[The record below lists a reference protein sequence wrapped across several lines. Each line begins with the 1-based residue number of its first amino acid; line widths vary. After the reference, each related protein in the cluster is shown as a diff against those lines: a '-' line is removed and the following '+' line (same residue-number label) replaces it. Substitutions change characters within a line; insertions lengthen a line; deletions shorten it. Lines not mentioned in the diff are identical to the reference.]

1 MTMPFLESLQPD
13 LDEACE
19 SINSRKAKLVGLQL
33 PDGLRSHFRE
43 LARYIE
49 SRTGATAA
57 MLVDMC
63 CGSCMA
69 EYQPEFDLVIHVAH
83 AELRSLGEAGPR
95 SSRVLFVRYSPVLD
109 LERGIREA
117 IPMLTAPVG
126 LLTTS
131 THADQLPAV
140 LRLLKEANLEPL
152 TASGKRTGARSI
164 VLGCDF
170 SAARKLAKKANS
182 FLFVGSGAFHPVG
195 VEIATGKP
203 VIGADPYT
211 GQALVYTAVKERILR
226 KRFAAIELARNARIF
241 GILLGLYPG
250 QLRKR
255 KALELKRILE
265 SDGKE
270 AYILAARRFDPE
282 NLTHI
287 GMDALV
293 STACSRIAIDDEARY
308 PLPVLTPPELA
319 IALGKRDWNDYIL
332 DELG

>member
-1 MTMPFLESLQPD
+1 MTVPFLESLQPD
-13 LDEACE
+13 LDTACE
-19 SINSRKAKLVGLQL
+19 SIASRKARLVGLQL

-63 CGSCMA
+63 CGACMA
-69 EYQPEFDLVIHVAH
+69 EHHPEFDFVLHVAH
-83 AELRSLGEAGPR
+83 AELRSPAGAGPQQ
-95 SSRVLFVRYSPVLD
+95 SRILFIKYAPGLE
-109 LERGIREA
+109 LERGVREA
-117 IPMLTAPVG
+117 LGMLTPPVG
-126 LLTTS
+126 VLTTS
-131 THADQLPAV
+131 THADQLPSV
-140 LRLLKEANLEPL
+140 LKLLKDAGMQPL
-152 TASGKRTGARSI
+152 TASGKRTGARAI
-164 VLGCDF
+164 ILGCDF
-170 SAARKLAKKANS
+170 SAARKLSRRANS
-182 FLFVGSGAFHPVG
+182 FLFIGSGAFHPVG
-195 VEIATGKP
+195 AEIATQKP

-211 GQALVYTAVKERILR
+211 GQALVYSAVKDRILR

-250 QLRKR
+250 QLRRR

-265 SDGKE
+265 ADGKE

-308 PLPVLTPPELA
+308 PLPVLTPPELE
-319 IALGKRDWNDYIL
+319 IALGKRDWSDYIL

>member
-1 MTMPFLESLQPD
+1 MTVPFLETLQPD
-13 LDEACE
+13 LDRACDA
-19 SINSRKAKLVGLQL
+19 IATRKAKLVGIQL

-57 MLVDMC
+57 LLAELC

-69 EYQPEFDLVIHVAH
+69 EYHPEFDLVLHVAH
-83 AELRSLGEAGPR
+83 TELRSLGDSGPR
-95 SSRVLFVRYSPVLD
+95 SSRILFIRHSPGLD
-109 LERGIREA
+109 LERGVREA
-117 IPMLTAPVG
+117 IPMLTPPVG
-126 LLTTS
+126 VLTVS

-140 LRLLKEANLEPL
+140 LKLLKEAGMEPL

-164 VLGCDF
+164 ILGCDF

-182 FLFVGSGAFHPVG
+182 FLFIGSGAFHPVG
-195 VEIATGKP
+195 AEIATGKP

-211 GQALVYTAVKERILR
+211 GQALLYTAVKDRLLR
-226 KRFAAIELARNARIF
+226 KRFAVIELARNARIF
-241 GILLGLYPG
+241 GILLGLFPG
-250 QLRKR
+250 QLRRR

-265 SDGKE
+265 AGGKE

-293 STACSRIAIDDEARY
+293 DTACSRIAIDDEARY

-319 IALGKRDWNDYIL
+319 IALGKRDWDDYIL

>member
-19 SINSRKAKLVGLQL
+19 SINSRHAKLLGLQL

-57 MLVDMC
+57 MLVEMC

-83 AELRSLGEAGPR
+83 AELRSLSEAGPR
-95 SSRVLFVRYSPVLD
+95 SSRVLFVRYSPALD
-109 LERGIREA
+109 LERGVREA

-126 LLTTS
+126 VLTTA
-131 THADQLPAV
+131 THADRLPAV
-140 LRLLKEANLEPL
+140 LKLLKEANLEPL

-182 FLFVGSGAFHPVG
+182 FLFIGSGAFHPVG
-195 VEIATGKP
+195 AEIATGKP

-211 GQALVYTAVKERILR
+211 GQALVYTAVKDRILR

-265 SDGKE
+265 ADGKE